1 VRNTGRVSSDDDDEA
16 LTWVG
21 GRDPSHYETPEV
33 VASKRASAAK
43 SVKPVKSAAP
53 LATPEEDDDDVA
65 DVPAGTGSVVLVT
78 LGTLG
83 GVYLLYTVG
92 WVVSWQRFLYSS
104 DTELELIAFHVQQ
117 VLAILAAPLWFV
129 ATILLT
135 RDRKPTT
142 RLLWLLAGALVL
154 VPWSFVFG
162 R

>member
-1 VRNTGRVSSDDDDEA
+1 VSSDDDDEA

-43 SVKPVKSAAP
+43 SVTPVKSAAP
-53 LATPEEDDDDVA
+53 LATPEEDDDDDVA

-78 LGTLG
+78 LGILG

-142 RLLWLLAGALVL
+142 RLLWLLAGALLL